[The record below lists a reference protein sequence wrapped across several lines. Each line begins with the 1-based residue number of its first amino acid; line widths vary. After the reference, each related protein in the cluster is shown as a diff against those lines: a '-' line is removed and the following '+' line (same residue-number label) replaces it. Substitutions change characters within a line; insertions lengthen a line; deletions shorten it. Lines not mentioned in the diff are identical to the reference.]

1 MYVNLQEVS
10 VTASTSGAATVYTDD
25 PVTGA
30 VYQIRYSTA
39 DGALGSTGTVAI
51 TGEKSGV
58 AVYSRAIGA
67 SFTAMPRCNLVNS
80 TNGTVIYS
88 TANAKDRPAEPFVV
102 ANERLKFTCAKMTAS
117 ATGKFR
123 VWIT

>member
-58 AVYSRAIGA
+58 AIYSKAIGA
-67 SFTAMPRCNLVNS
+67 SFTALPRQVLVNS
-80 TNGTVIYS
+80 TGGTVLYS
-88 TANAKDRPAEPFVV
+88 TANAKDRPVAPAVV
-102 ANERLKFTCAKMTAS
+102 AHERLKFVCAAMTAS

-123 VWIT
+123 VWIA